1 MANFQKLIDLDGLSY
16 FLGQIKA
23 KFVRSV
29 NGVKPDSKG
38 NVNIANMEG
47 ATSNAAGKAGLVP
60 IPAAG
65 KQDMALCG
73 DATFKVLPIAGG
85 GTGANTISAACK
97 ALGLDWDW
105 LHRYGLNHVPS
116 DVTNKGWNSLGLCLI
131 YYTEVKIK
139 NQPTT
144 YGQLLN
150 IPADQGVESTQI
162 WIEQASGALY
172 FRGGNGSESVNDE
185 GFTRVA
191 TETDVSAAG
200 YGIIS
205 ANLAQNGYVKF
216 ANGLILQWGVYTTST
231 RNVTITLP
239 IATSV
244 TYVAIAV
251 ARTTNSYGCTGSQCC
266 QYVSNVTNKTF
277 QAGSF
282 DAGNGYAGFWWVAIG
297 EA

>member
-38 NVNIANMEG
+38 NVNIADMEG

-85 GTGANTISAACK
+85 GTGANTIFAACK

-105 LHRYGLNHVPS
+105 FHRYGLNYVPS
-116 DVTNKGWNSLGLCLI
+116 DVTNNGWNSLGLCLI

-139 NQPTT
+139 NQPST

-150 IPADQGVESTQI
+150 IPADLNLESTQI
-162 WIEQASGALY
+162 WIEQDSGALY
-172 FRGGNGSESVNDE
+172 FRGGNGSNIVNDE
-185 GFTRVA
+185 VFTRVA
-191 TETDVSAAG
+191 TEADVFSAG

-216 ANGLILQWGVYTTST
+216 ANGLILQWGVYTTGT

-244 TYVAIAV
+244 TYAVIAV
-251 ARTTNSYGCTGSQCC
+251 ARTTNSHGCSGSQNC

-277 QAGSF
+277 QAGSY
-282 DAGNGYAGFWWVAIG
+282 DTGNGYAGFWWLSIG
-297 EA
+297 KA